1 MARRAVR
8 GADKANPIQLRVYL
22 NPATESV
29 ASDPLRLSEI
39 ADLVAQIVLLGR
51 SRRRVSKREREEQ
64 NAA

>member
-1 MARRAVR
+1 MARRTVR
-8 GADKANPIQLRVYL
+8 GGEKADPIQLRVYL

-29 ASDPLRLSEI
+29 ANDPQRLSEI

-51 SRRRVSKREREEQ
+51 SRRRVSKRVREEQ

>member
-1 MARRAVR
+1 MARRTVR
-8 GADKANPIQLRVYL
+8 GGEKAAPIQLRVYL

-29 ASDPLRLSEI
+29 ANDSQRLSEI

-51 SRRRVSKREREEQ
+51 SRRRVSKRVREEQ